1 MRPSYKE
8 VPVATVGLL
17 VALSFAAQGCGRNAA
32 AENAPAAPVI
42 TLVAEDVATVE
53 SRELAVGPIVT
64 GTLTA
69 RTHATIRAE
78 MGGTVVAMFADRGMP
93 VAAGAQLLRIDDR
106 SVREA
111 MAAARSDASTEESG
125 IVLAARRLTR
135 SETLLA
141 GGAISRE
148 DVEDGRHALTAAESR
163 LAAARARLTAANDAF
178 AHTVIRTP
186 FAGIVSARPVNLG
199 DVIESGTV
207 LFEVIDPAVM
217 YVESAVPTA
226 DLGAVRVGAAVSF
239 SITGYPDRTFKGR
252 IERVSPAADPT
263 TRQVPVFVAIQN
275 DDRQL
280 VAGLFA
286 EGRITPTAG
295 PALLVPGAAIERN
308 GGAAAVVRLAGGHI
322 ERRPVET
329 GRQDGDGALV
339 EIRSGLAL
347 GDTVLLGVSRS
358 LPTGTA
364 ARVAGGKTVTTPI
377 AR

>member
-8 VPVATVGLL
+8 VPVATVVLL

-69 RTHATIRAE
+69 RMHATIRAE

-111 MAAARSDASTEESG
+111 LASAKSDVTTEESG

-135 SETLLA
+135 SEALLA